1 MTDQTASQRTDPIR
15 IDPSGSDLHAEGDR
29 LRARGPVA
37 QAELPGGVTA
47 WVVTDADL
55 AKSLLTD
62 DRVSKDAYLHW
73 PAWENGEGELARS
86 WPLASWVA
94 ERSMINAYG
103 GDHRR
108 LRKLVAKAF
117 TARRTAVLR
126 PTIET
131 LVSDLLDDIAATA
144 PGRPVDIRGEFAYP
158 LAIRVICAL
167 LGIPAAM
174 RADLF
179 RVVADMFR
187 TSATLE
193 EVQATGE
200 ELYGLM
206 TALIAHKR
214 QTPGDDL
221 VSALI
226 AARDDEESAGL
237 DETELVDMVLL
248 MIGAGH
254 ETTVNLLDHAIHSL
268 LTHPEQLRLLQNG
281 DATWDDAIDEAL
293 RHEAPIAN
301 LPMRFAV
308 EDIDT
313 GQVTIPKGDAL
324 IISYSAVGRDPAVH
338 GADADAFD
346 IARPTRHDHI
356 SFGHGVHRCVGA
368 PLARLEASLA
378 LPELFARFPDIG
390 LAVATDELQPLES
403 FVSNGHR
410 TLPVLLKQA

>member
-1 MTDQTASQRTDPIR
+1 MTDQTAPLR

-47 WVVTDADL
+47 WVVTDTAL

-73 PAWENGEGELARS
+73 PAWENGKGELARS

-117 TARRTAVLR
+117 TARRTALLR

-167 LGIPAAM
+167 LGIPADM

-214 QTPGDDL
+214 ETPGDDL

-268 LTHPEQLRLLQNG
+268 LTHPEQLRLLRNG

-308 EDIDT
+308 EDIDI
-313 GQVTIPKGDAL
+313 GQVTIPQGDAL
-324 IISYSAVGRDPAVH
+324 IISYSSVGRDPAVH
-338 GADADAFD
+338 GADADVFD

-378 LPELFARFPDIG
+378 LPELFARFPG
-390 LAVATDELQPLES
+390 LSLAVATDELQPLES